1 MNSAARS
8 SKEGEQYN
16 ECDKKEML
24 EITVDEIQSAINKL
38 NKGKACDNNGI
49 RAEHIKDCDD
59 MTKEMMRQIFNE
71 VIKRVALQK
80 HGEEYESKLSTK
92 KGSEED
98 ARNCRPICTLPALY
112 KLFSTILHNRL
123 CSRLDSL
130 QPEDQGG
137 FRRSHQTLDHLIT
150 YRLIEKKSRE
160 WCVKMW
166 LATID
171 IVKAFNSITY
181 DSIWKAL
188 ETCGMEQHC
197 INLVRR
203 LYFNRKAT
211 VMTDEESELFEVK
224 RETKQGDLLSSLLIN
239 TEALKDDLKEKSL
252 GICLSDCET
261 RCALVCDVPR
271 TATENVMSFQ
281 AKH

>member
-8 SKEGEQYN
+8 SEEGGQYN
-16 ECDKKEML
+16 ECDKKEMP
-24 EITVDEIQSAINKL
+24 EIIADEIHSAINKL

-112 KLFSTILHNRL
+112 KLFSTTLHNRL
-123 CSRLDSL
+123 CSRLDSQ

-137 FRRSHQTLDHLIT
+137 FRRSYQTLDHLIT
-150 YRLIEKKSRE
+150 YRLIEQKSRE
-160 WCVKMW
+160 CCVKMW

-171 IVKAFNSITY
+171 IVKAFNSISY

-188 ETCGMEQHC
+188 ETCGMEH
-197 INLVRR
+197 
-203 LYFNRKAT
+203 
-211 VMTDEESELFEVK
+211 
-224 RETKQGDLLSSLLIN
+224 
-239 TEALKDDLKEKSL
+239 
-252 GICLSDCET
+252 
-261 RCALVCDVPR
+261 
-271 TATENVMSFQ
+271 TA
-281 AKH
+281 

>member
-24 EITVDEIQSAINKL
+24 EITADEIQSAINKL

-92 KGSEED
+92 KKGSEED

-112 KLFSTILHNRL
+112 KLFSTTLHNRF

-137 FRRSHQTLDHLIT
+137 FRRSYQTLDHLIT

-171 IVKAFNSITY
+171 IVKAFKLNY
-181 DSIWKAL
+181 L
-188 ETCGMEQHC
+188 RFNMES
-197 INLVRR
+197 
-203 LYFNRKAT
+203 T
-211 VMTDEESELFEVK
+211 
-224 RETKQGDLLSSLLIN
+224 
-239 TEALKDDLKEKSL
+239 
-252 GICLSDCET
+252 
-261 RCALVCDVPR
+261 
-271 TATENVMSFQ
+271 
-281 AKH
+281 